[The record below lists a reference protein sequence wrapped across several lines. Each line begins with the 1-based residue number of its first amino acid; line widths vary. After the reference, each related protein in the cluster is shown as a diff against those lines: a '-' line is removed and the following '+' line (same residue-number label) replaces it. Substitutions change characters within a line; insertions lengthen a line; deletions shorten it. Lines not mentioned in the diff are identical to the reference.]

1 MKWEAE
7 DVNITLIII
16 IVGTVILGGVF
27 NAIMHDIELSDIS
40 SDILK
45 ATVASL
51 ITIIAF
57 YYSSKINNKQNNNN
71 Q

>member
-45 ATVASL
+45 ATVASFL
-51 ITIIAF
+51 TIVAF
-57 YYSSKINNKQNNNN
+57 YYSAKINKKTKQ
-71 Q
+71 